1 MRLHLSSFANS
12 GFRPLISRALIAL
25 IACVLLLGAGCTSAY
40 ANAGSGSMGVSATV
54 VRRIF
59 AQTPAGT
66 VSTLCDISAC
76 PPPSISVDP
85 VDARTGTRI
94 VRITY

>member
-1 MRLHLSSFANS
+1 
-12 GFRPLISRALIAL
+12 
-25 IACVLLLGAGCTSAY
+25 
-40 ANAGSGSMGVSATV
+40 MGVSATV
-54 VRRIF
+54 VRRIY